1 MLPEWILSRR
11 RGRIERWTGRTLA
24 PPEPTGIPP
33 AHLRHLVE
41 GAVALYWDEWE
52 WERVAAEESRGGGS
66 RVERIFPGLLAFVE
80 GLLVDEAPPDSPVA
94 ATPRP
99 DVVEEI
105 ARFLAARC
113 AELRAGGD
121 AFVTEYDIT
130 TRLLDLVL
138 YRLHA
143 LGAEEIERLEI
154 ARLEGD
160 E

>member
-1 MLPEWILSRR
+1 MQPDPILSRR
-11 RGRIERWTGRTLA
+11 RRRIEWLTGRALA
-24 PPEPTGIPP
+24 PPRPTAISPER
-33 AHLRHLVE
+33 LNHLVE
-41 GAVALYWDEWE
+41 EAAALYWNELSWE
-52 WERVAAEESRGGGS
+52 QITAEESSGGAP
-66 RVERIFPGLLAFVE
+66 RVERIFPGFLAFVE
-80 GLLVDEAPPDSPVA
+80 GLLVREAPPDSPVA
-94 ATPRP
+94 ATSRP

-113 AELRAGGD
+113 TALKAEGDEPIAELE
-121 AFVTEYDIT
+121 VT

-143 LGAEEIERLEI
+143 LRADEIERLEI